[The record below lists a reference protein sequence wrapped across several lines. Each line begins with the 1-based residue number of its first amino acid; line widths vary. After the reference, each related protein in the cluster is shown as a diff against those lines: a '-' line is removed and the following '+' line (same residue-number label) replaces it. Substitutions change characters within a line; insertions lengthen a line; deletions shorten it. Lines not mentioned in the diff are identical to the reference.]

1 MNTRYMIT
9 GAVAA
14 AALACAAPSAP
25 ASADGVSF
33 QGKSV
38 TMIIPSTPG
47 GSTDLSARV
56 LAKFFGKHLPGQ
68 PTVVA
73 QNIPGGH
80 GVGALNYIYQQA
92 KPDGLTITI
101 SGNSQ
106 VDPMT
111 YRQPAAHYDPLKF
124 IIVGAM
130 GVGDNVMI
138 IRTDALPRL
147 YDNTKKPVS
156 MGSVPGIPRSGMQ
169 MTLWGHKYLGWNTRW
184 VVGYPGSTD
193 LMLAMERG
201 EIDMTSLPRGYVT
214 DKLTDTTKYKILY
227 LDGLDPDAP
236 KSGRADADNA
246 PHFTDA
252 MKGKIKD
259 PKMLAAY
266 NYWRA
271 SKVFKWVALPPKTS
285 DAIRDAYRAAF
296 RAIMTDPEFKEASK
310 KSLESFYVISP
321 EDAEKRISDL
331 AKTSDQTIETTKA
344 LMREQG
350 INPAPAK
357 GKKKS
362 KKEKKS

>member
-1 MNTRYMIT
+1 MIKT
-9 GAVAA
+9 FTT
-14 AALACAAPSAP
+14 AALALAACATLAVP
-25 ASADGVSF
+25 ARAADSGISF
-33 QGKSV
+33 QGKTV

-47 GSTDLSARV
+47 GSTDLSARL

-80 GVGALNYIYQQA
+80 GVGALNYLAQQA

-111 YRQPAAHYDPLKF
+111 YRTSAAHYDPLKF

-147 YDNTKKPVS
+147 YDKNAKAVA

-193 LMLAMERG
+193 LVLALERG

-214 DKLTDTTKYKILY
+214 DKLTDTKKFKILY

-252 MKGKIKD
+252 MEGKIKD

-271 SKVFKWVALPPKTS
+271 SKVFKWVALPPNTP
-285 DAIRDAYRAAF
+285 DVLRNAYRAAF
-296 RAIMTDPEFKEASK
+296 RAIMADPEFKAQSQK
-310 KSLESFYVISP
+310 TLESFYVIPP
-321 EDAEKRISDL
+321 EDAVKRIHDL
-331 AKTSDQTIETTKA
+331 AATSDETIATTKD

-350 INPAPAK
+350 INPAKDKKPAK
-357 GKKKS
+357 A
-362 KKEKKS
+362 KEKKS